1 VLFLTLFSSAL
12 ASETECLTC
21 CEEAGTPCVAELT
34 VVAEAQDGTWVV
46 ACDGSA
52 VFDPTSVVAVTAL
65 PGEVLTEGLPKK
77 QLKCFA
83 DHCSFPEDLCPQ
95 VVEGVPVLGHCD
107 TGAAFRDLDLAPTQ
121 AVVVE
126 RGVVEPAMVRT
137 TAPTVAFTGEAVP
150 EPPQL
155 ICSTTGEVRRTA
167 RELVDEGN
175 DLEIAG
181 DVDQARDRYLAA
193 ISLYPCSN
201 LAWSSLGLLANRQGD
216 AEGAVRALSWVVA
229 EQPQHVGAWT
239 ALGQAHEA
247 LGQREQAV
255 AAYERALRLHPGHA
269 AAEQGL
275 RRLR

>member
-1 VLFLTLFSSAL
+1 MLFLTLLSSAL
-12 ASETECLTC
+12 ASETECLNC
-21 CEEAGTPCVAELT
+21 CDDAGTACAAELR
-34 VVAEAQDGTWVV
+34 VVAEAKDGTWLVH
-46 ACDGSA
+46 CDGTSL
-52 VFDPTSVVAVTAL
+52 FDPTTIVPVTAL
-65 PGEVLTEGLPKK
+65 PGEVLTDGLPKM

-95 VVEGVPVLGHCD
+95 AVDGVPLLGHCD
-107 TGAAFRDLDLAPTQ
+107 TGAAFRDRDLAPPE

-126 RGVVEPAMVRT
+126 RGMAGPIRT

-150 EPPQL
+150 EPPEL
-155 ICSTTGEVRRTA
+155 TCSATGEVRRTA

-181 DVDQARDRYLAA
+181 DIAAARERYLAA
-193 ISLYPCSN
+193 ISLYPCSH
-201 LAWSSLGLLANRQGD
+201 LAWSSLGLLAQRQGD
-216 AEGAVRALSWVVA
+216 ARGAVRALSWVVI

-239 ALGQAHEA
+239 ALGQAYEA

-255 AAYERALRLHPGHA
+255 AAYERALRLRPGHA

-275 RRLR
+275 RRVR